1 MPSISPSAKS
11 GDGNSKP
18 MRKTKCRNAYQREMQ
33 RIYRK
38 AEADE
43 RQRLRDQA
51 AVLEAKV
58 AVLRPA
64 ASTLLP
70 WQHVAISLRD
80 ELDASHTTHA
90 DLRRRVRRINLL
102 AHLMHAY
109 ASSVLASS
117 TLLRGRTETWQHVS
131 LPAAMPARAL
141 GLDWITRQL
150 YYNTDAVLSQ
160 HAFPP
165 CTTREG
171 QTFFDIAVSDTDAT
185 VVIRHQRLV
194 ARPLAVLTAAYHEF
208 FIGGNGFGYAI
219 EDLDTLPATENMV
232 YRRRNVGNRVLG
244 DLVQN
249 YVHRQFTAPT
259 RSVLVARNILSDDKV
274 PLGLYKRD
282 ASGWVVATA
291 MGADTTLVQEVW
303 SICPLLKGASNDV
316 APFADEA
323 CLYGLDLRTL
333 PPALHFSALQQ
344 AVHRLGQSVLAKRAQ
359 FFDTVR

>member
-11 GDGNSKP
+11 GDGSSKP

-51 AVLEAKV
+51 VALEATL
-58 AVLRPA
+58 AAIRPA

-70 WQHVAISLRD
+70 WQHVARSLRD
-80 ELDASHTTHA
+80 ELDASRETHA
-90 DLRRRVRRINLL
+90 ELRRRLRRVHLL

-117 TLLRGRTETWQHVS
+117 ALLRGRTETWQHH
-131 LPAAMPARAL
+131 L
-141 GLDWITRQL
+141 
-150 YYNTDAVLSQ
+150 
-160 HAFPP
+160 
-165 CTTREG
+165 
-171 QTFFDIAVSDTDAT
+171 FDIAVSDTDAT

-194 ARPLAVLTAAYHEF
+194 ARPLHVLTAAYHAF

-219 EDLDTLPATENMV
+219 EDLDLLPATENMV
-232 YRRRNVGNRVLG
+232 YRRRNVGNHVLG
-244 DLVQN
+244 DMLQN
-249 YVHRQFTAPT
+249 YVHRQFATRT

-291 MGADTTLVQEVW
+291 MDADTTLVQEVW
-303 SICPLLKGASNDV
+303 SICPLLKGAANDV

-333 PPALHFSALQQ
+333 PPALHFSSLQQ

-359 FFDTVR
+359 FFDNVR